1 MDEKAAEGARVARP
15 LSLAALLPLAALRR
29 AAGPAS
35 SAAAAAPASSRQ
47 HILCFPS
54 LRSATRCAPPLP
66 TGANLQVADSV
77 VGSDSCPP
85 GQAGATG

>member
-54 LRSATRCAPPLP
+54 LRKRDAVCSAPPD
-66 TGANLQVADSV
+66 GC
-77 VGSDSCPP
+77 GSPSRRLCR
-85 GQAGATG
+85 GV